1 MKLTR
6 RGVQQVLHRS
16 IYQVCAHEGFDST
29 TESVMSVL
37 AGVVEEMLMKFCTL
51 LKVNTEREVLGQ
63 STGFVVS
70 YIQNILMLSS
80 YILCGVSLQRMQWKG
95 PCLMWALTESKIFT
109 SSILIECYDTTTVS
123 DNKATISIER
133 A

>member
-16 IYQVCAHEGFDST
+16 MYQICAHEGFDST
-29 TESVMSVL
+29 TESVLAVL
-37 AGVVEEMLMKFCTL
+37 AGVVEEMLMKFCIL

-70 YIQNILMLSS
+70 CTLYIGMISS
-80 YILCGVSLQRMQWKG
+80 YLFIGVLLYI
-95 PCLMWALTESKIFT
+95 CYIFV
-109 SSILIECYDTTTVS
+109 IIIFLI
-123 DNKATISIER
+123 
-133 A
+133 